1 MTRSVARA
9 VVRDLETGDL
19 ESVVRIDGDRTG
31 ERKSDYWR
39 GVFEDFLSGS
49 RRRERIGL
57 AVERDGAVDGYLFGE
72 VRAFEFGSE
81 VCGWVFSVGVAPDAG
96 RGGVGSALLHEACR
110 RFRALGVEQ
119 VRTMVRRNDVPVTAF
134 FRSNGFVGG
143 SFAQLE
149 LELGD
154 DA

>member
-1 MTRSVARA
+1 MLRPAA
-9 VVRDLETGDL
+9 GVVN
-19 ESVVRIDGDRTG
+19 
-31 ERKSDYWR
+31 
-39 GVFEDFLSGS
+39 
-49 RRRERIGL
+49 
-57 AVERDGAVDGYLFGE
+57 
-72 VRAFEFGSE
+72 
-81 VCGWVFSVGVAPDAG
+81 
-96 RGGVGSALLHEACR
+96 R
-110 RFRALGVEQ
+110 RFRALGVTQ